1 MKEDEVIK
9 KIIDILKENGYLND
23 NKSILGIK
31 EYSDSAKK
39 IYEDVMDDYRDS
51 QYDKTVETLNKLA
64 ELIAFINTYGPLYDK
79 HYEGFIINLNNV
91 SEHFLQS
98 SNSKVIDEL
107 YALYSS
113 LRELKKSKQEI
124 FEELRNVL
132 YELPTFEIV
141 ETSAREKNIKRGHI
155 L

>member
-1 MKEDEVIK
+1 MSNVSYYNIYDDDRERYFEK
-9 KIIDILKENGYLND
+9 K
-23 NKSILGIK
+23 
-31 EYSDSAKK
+31 
-39 IYEDVMDDYRDS
+39 
-51 QYDKTVETLNKLA
+51 YDKTVETLNKLA

-107 YALYSS
+107 YTLYSS
-113 LRELKKSKQEI
+113 LRELKKSKKEI
-124 FEELRNVL
+124 FEALQIVL
-132 YELPTFEIV
+132 CNLPAFEIV
-141 ETSAREKNIKRGHI
+141 ETSTRAKRLKNKTYS

>member
-1 MKEDEVIK
+1 MRDVSYYNIYGEDGETYF
-9 KIIDILKENGYLND
+9 ER
-23 NKSILGIK
+23 
-31 EYSDSAKK
+31 EYN
-39 IYEDVMDDYRDS
+39 
-51 QYDKTVETLNKLA
+51 KTVETLNKLS
-64 ELIAFINTYGPLYDK
+64 ELIAFINTYGELYDK

-124 FEELRNVL
+124 FEALQIALCNI
-132 YELPTFEIV
+132 PAFEIV
-141 ETSAREKNIKRGHI
+141 ETSIRAKRRKNKTYS